1 MSFNQNQVQTQKQ
14 GLNTFL
20 LQQKLQVLN
29 LMHLPTLALESFIR
43 NQLEENPVLEEGAEV
58 VDEETFSN
66 ETENDASDVVDDKM
80 NMVEE
85 FYNDDDIPDYKVY
98 LNNTSKDEPVY
109 TSTASASQSFQEQL
123 KDQLKV
129 LPITDQIRQLAEYLI
144 DSLDSDGYLRTPL
157 VDLTETY
164 GFAHGRSVDESQLEI
179 ALTCIQQ
186 LDPPGVGARTLQEC
200 LLLQIKRKDN
210 SGEAMEHAKII
221 LTDHFQKLHHKNYD
235 KIMREMDIDN
245 DKLKQALHFITH
257 LFPKPV
263 FEGGKELSMSQSII
277 PEFVVIVDE
286 ENIEV
291 SLTSN
296 PSTTIHIN
304 KDYTEI
310 VKSETASRRQKTE
323 FNYFRKKVDEA
334 KWLIQALQQRENT
347 LLEIMR
353 VITILQK
360 EYFLTGERI
369 TLKPMILEDI
379 SRLTGFD
386 VSTVSRV
393 TCNKYVQTQ
402 YGNILLKDL
411 FSNSLQTPDGFEVST
426 EKIKQLIIDIIQKE
440 KKDKPLTDFEIV
452 NVLTEMGY
460 KVARRTIV
468 KYRESLN
475 LPNARMRKNLL

>member
-58 VDEETFSN
+58 AEEETFSN
-66 ETENDASDVVDDKM
+66 ETENDSEVTDDKM

-98 LNNTSKDEPVY
+98 LNNASKDEPVF
-109 TSTASASQSFQEQL
+109 TSTASFSQSFQEQL

-129 LPITDQIRQLAEYLI
+129 LPISVEIRLLAEYII

-164 GFAHGRSVDESQLEI
+164 GFAHGKSVEESQLEI

-200 LLLQIKRKDN
+200 LLLQIKRKEN

-277 PEFVVIVDE
+277 PEFVVLVDE
-286 ENIEV
+286 DNIEV

-411 FSNSLQTPDGFEVST
+411 FSN
-426 EKIKQLIIDIIQKE
+426 
-440 KKDKPLTDFEIV
+440 
-452 NVLTEMGY
+452 
-460 KVARRTIV
+460 
-468 KYRESLN
+468 
-475 LPNARMRKNLL
+475 

>member
-58 VDEETFSN
+58 AEEETFSN
-66 ETENDASDVVDDKM
+66 ETENDSEVTDDKM

-98 LNNTSKDEPVY
+98 LNNASKDEPVF
-109 TSTASASQSFQEQL
+109 TSTASFSQSFQEQL

-129 LPITDQIRQLAEYLI
+129 LPISDEIRLLA
-144 DSLDSDGYLRTPL
+144 DSDGYLRTPL

-164 GFAHGRSVDESQLEI
+164 GFAHGKSVEESQLEI

-200 LLLQIKRKDN
+200 LLLQIKRKEN

-277 PEFVVIVDE
+277 PEFVVLVDE
-286 ENIEV
+286 DNIEV

-310 VKSETASRRQKTE
+310 VKSETASRRQK
-323 FNYFRKKVDEA
+323 N
-334 KWLIQALQQRENT
+334 
-347 LLEIMR
+347 
-353 VITILQK
+353 
-360 EYFLTGERI
+360 RI
-369 TLKPMILEDI
+369 
-379 SRLTGFD
+379 
-386 VSTVSRV
+386 
-393 TCNKYVQTQ
+393 
-402 YGNILLKDL
+402 
-411 FSNSLQTPDGFEVST
+411 
-426 EKIKQLIIDIIQKE
+426 
-440 KKDKPLTDFEIV
+440 
-452 NVLTEMGY
+452 
-460 KVARRTIV
+460 
-468 KYRESLN
+468 
-475 LPNARMRKNLL
+475 